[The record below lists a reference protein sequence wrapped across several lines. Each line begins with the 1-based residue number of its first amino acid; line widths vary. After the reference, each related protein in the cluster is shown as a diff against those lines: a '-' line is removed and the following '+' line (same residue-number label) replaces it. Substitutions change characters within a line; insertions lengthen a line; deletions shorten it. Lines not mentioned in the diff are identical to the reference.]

1 MEYKIKALKVS
12 SIHGYIVVLEEYS
25 LPEKYTTYRVHL
37 HIPGIKQIFKDCL
50 YTTTY
55 ASDKYSNFND
65 DYKQILNTYADWV
78 TEINNI
84 DIDSDTIA
92 FLEYPKYVD
101 PDKDKA
107 NIPNGYY
114 LLRGTI
120 EHDIEISINEC
131 TDSNE
136 YVYSGT
142 LKFANGDTYIFVY
155 DYDTESADDLK
166 DLLDNYIFECYDLNG
181 NYIHHCDIFE
191 KHGYD
196 TETFGSI
203 IEDIINEKVDAFR
216 ESEENKDG
224 SAT

>member
-1 MEYKIKALKVS
+1 MKYKIKALKVS
-12 SIHGYIVVLEEYS
+12 SIRGYIVVLEEYS

-37 HIPGIKQIFKDCL
+37 HIPGIKQIFKDCP
-50 YTTTY
+50 YTVNY

-65 DYKQILNTYADWV
+65 DYKQILDTYANWV

-101 PDKDKA
+101 PDKDKVR
-107 NIPNGYY
+107 IPNGYY

-120 EHDIEISINEC
+120 EHDIEVSINEC

-142 LKFANGDTYIFVY
+142 LKFADGDTYIFVY
-155 DYDTESADDLK
+155 DYDTASADDLK
-166 DLLDNYIFECYDLNG
+166 DLLNNFILECYDLNG
-181 NYIHHCDIFE
+181 NYIHNYDVFK

-196 TETFGSI
+196 TDTFGSI
-203 IEDIINEKVDAFR
+203 IENILNEKVDAFR
-216 ESEENKDG
+216 ESEENKNG
-224 SAT
+224 STN